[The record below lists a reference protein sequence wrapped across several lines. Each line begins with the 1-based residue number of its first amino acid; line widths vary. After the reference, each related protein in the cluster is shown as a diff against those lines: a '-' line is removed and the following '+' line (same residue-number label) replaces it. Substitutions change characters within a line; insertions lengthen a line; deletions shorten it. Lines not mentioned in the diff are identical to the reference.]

1 MRRGKR
7 VEVPAGLLRLQRRF
21 ANWRKSRQQGERIPE
36 RLWNSA
42 AKLAATDGLHQTA
55 QVLNLDYYSLKRRM
69 AEQQVA
75 ETTATTAFIELPS
88 PPVVQ
93 ANECIIEFEDG
104 AGASMRV
111 HLKGTDLP
119 DVLALGRSFW
129 NAE

>member
-42 AKLAATDGLHQTA
+42 AKLAATYGLHQTA

-69 AEQQVA
+69 EQQVA

-93 ANECIIEFEDG
+93 ANECIIEFEDA

>member
-104 AGASMRV
+104 RGCQHASSF
-111 HLKGTDLP
+111 KGYRPSRRASSWPQFLE
-119 DVLALGRSFW
+119 R
-129 NAE
+129 

>member
-42 AKLAATDGLHQTA
+42 AKLAATSGLHQTA

-69 AEQQVA
+69 AAPGA

-93 ANECIIEFEDG
+93 ANECIIEFED
-104 AGASMRV
+104 ATGASMRV